1 MFLEHILPLLNK
13 GIKFNLEISLTPAKE
28 ICVDVNPISTG
39 STSLVLPW
47 KQFTGSLEEFNSIGG
62 ITGVMQSFAA
72 TTKSLAEQLED
83 TRVVAQAVAEQA
95 AKDAAEA
102 AKVEKPKSVRG
113 GKAAPAGLLADPPVA
128 DAEDDHNDDVPQGSS
143 GETPTANSEEAAP
156 ALNPDQLNFM
166 L

>member
-13 GIKFNLEISLTPAKE
+13 GIKFKLEISLTPDKE

-39 STSLVLPW
+39 STSQVLPW
-47 KQFTGSLEEFNSIGG
+47 KQFTGTLEEFNSLGG
-62 ITGVMQSFAA
+62 ITGVMQSFSA

-83 TRVVAQAVAEQA
+83 TRVVAQAVADQA

-102 AKVEKPKSVRG
+102 SKVEKPKSVP
-113 GKAAPAGLLADPPVA
+113 KAAPAGLLADPPEA
-128 DAEDDHNDDVPQGSS
+128 DGEDDGEDPQNSA
-143 GETPTANSEEAAP
+143 GETPVAAPEAAAP
-156 ALNPDQLNFM
+156 ASNPDQLNFM

>member
-13 GIKFNLEISLTPAKE
+13 GIKFKLEISLTPDKE

-39 STSLVLPW
+39 STSQVLPW
-47 KQFTGSLEEFNSIGG
+47 KQFTGTLEEFNSLGG
-62 ITGVMQSFAA
+62 ITGVMQSFSA

-83 TRVVAQAVAEQA
+83 TRVVAQAVADQA

-102 AKVEKPKSVRG
+102 SKVEKPKSVRG
-113 GKAAPAGLLADPPVA
+113 GKAAPAGLLADPPEA
-128 DAEDDHNDDVPQGSS
+128 DGEDDGEDPQNSA
-143 GETPTANSEEAAP
+143 GETPVAAPEAAAP
-156 ALNPDQLNFM
+156 ASNLDQLNFM